1 MDKKKISA
9 ALAAVA
15 MFIKTQEEA
24 LMYSTPVITDP
35 ETTAEIPL
43 ITRATAQPFNAWGIS
58 GRQAH
63 MQANAMMQLR
73 MFK

>member
-1 MDKKKISA
+1 MDKKKITA

-15 MFIKTQEEA
+15 MYMKTQEEA
-24 LMYSTPVITDP
+24 LLSSAPATAEP
-35 ETTAEIPL
+35 ETEPAFIPQP
-43 ITRATAQPFNAWGIS
+43 AAQPFNLWGVS
-58 GRQAH
+58 GRQTH

>member
-15 MFIKTQEEA
+15 MVMKTQEEA
-24 LMYSTPVITDP
+24 LLSSAPVIPEP
-35 ETTAEIPL
+35 ETEPALIPQL
-43 ITRATAQPFNAWGIS
+43 AAQPFNLWGVS
-58 GRQAH
+58 GRQTQ

>member
-1 MDKKKISA
+1 MDKKKITA

-15 MFIKTQEEA
+15 MVMKTQEEA
-24 LMYSTPVITDP
+24 LLSSAPVIP
-35 ETTAEIPL
+35 EPEAPILTQAA
-43 ITRATAQPFNAWGIS
+43 RPFNVWGVS
-58 GRQAH
+58 GRQTH

>member
-1 MDKKKISA
+1 MDKKKITA

-15 MFIKTQEEA
+15 MVMKTREEA
-24 LMYSTPVITDP
+24 LLSSAPV
-35 ETTAEIPL
+35 TAGPKTEPALIP
-43 ITRATAQPFNAWGIS
+43 QPAARPLNVWGIS
-58 GRQAH
+58 GRQTH

>member
-1 MDKKKISA
+1 MDKKKITA

-15 MFIKTQEEA
+15 MVIKTREEA
-24 LMYSTPVITDP
+24 LLSSATVIP
-35 ETTAEIPL
+35 EPEAPILTQAA
-43 ITRATAQPFNAWGIS
+43 RPFNVWGVS
-58 GRQAH
+58 GRQTH

>member
-1 MDKKKISA
+1 MDKKKITA

-15 MFIKTQEEA
+15 MVIKTREELLLSSA
-24 LMYSTPVITDP
+24 TVIP
-35 ETTAEIPL
+35 EPEPEVPILTQAA
-43 ITRATAQPFNAWGIS
+43 RPFNVWGVS
-58 GRQAH
+58 GRQTH

>member
-1 MDKKKISA
+1 MDKKKITA

-15 MFIKTQEEA
+15 MVMKTQEEE
-24 LMYSTPVITDP
+24 LLSSVPVIP
-35 ETTAEIPL
+35 EPEPEAPVL
-43 ITRATAQPFNAWGIS
+43 IQAARPVNLWGVS
-58 GRQAH
+58 GRQTH

>member
-1 MDKKKISA
+1 MDKKKITA

-15 MFIKTQEEA
+15 MVMKTREEA
-24 LMYSTPVITDP
+24 LACS
-35 ETTAEIPL
+35 ALEIPEPEPEASIL
-43 ITRATAQPFNAWGIS
+43 SQAARPFNVWGVS
-58 GRQAH
+58 GRQTH

>member
-1 MDKKKISA
+1 MDKKKITA

-15 MFIKTQEEA
+15 MYMKTREEA
-24 LMYSTPVITDP
+24 VLSSAAVIP
-35 ETTAEIPL
+35 EPEPITEPHAL
-43 ITRATAQPFNAWGIS
+43 IQAARPFNVWGIS
-58 GRQAH
+58 GRQSH

>member
-1 MDKKKISA
+1 MQMDKKKITA

-15 MFIKTQEEA
+15 MVMKSREEA
-24 LMYSTPVITDP
+24 LLSSAPVIP
-35 ETTAEIPL
+35 EPEPEEPILIQTA
-43 ITRATAQPFNAWGIS
+43 RPFNLWGLS

>member
-15 MFIKTQEEA
+15 MYIKTQEEA
-24 LMYSTPVITDP
+24 VVYPAPVIPEP
-35 ETTAEIPL
+35 ETEPALIPQP
-43 ITRATAQPFNAWGIS
+43 AAQPFNVWAIS

>member
-1 MDKKKISA
+1 MDKKKITA

-15 MFIKTQEEA
+15 MVMKTQEEA
-24 LMYSTPVITDP
+24 LLSSVPVIP
-35 ETTAEIPL
+35 EPEPEPEAPVL
-43 ITRATAQPFNAWGIS
+43 IQAARPVNLWGIS
-58 GRQAH
+58 GRQTH

>member
-15 MFIKTQEEA
+15 MVMKTQEEA
-24 LMYSTPVITDP
+24 LLSSAPVTAEP
-35 ETTAEIPL
+35 ETEPALIPQPAA
-43 ITRATAQPFNAWGIS
+43 RPFNVWGVS
-58 GRQAH
+58 GRQTH

>member
-1 MDKKKISA
+1 MDKKKITA

-15 MFIKTQEEA
+15 MVMKTREEA
-24 LMYSTPVITDP
+24 LLSSAPVIP
-35 ETTAEIPL
+35 EPEAPILTQPA
-43 ITRATAQPFNAWGIS
+43 AQPFNVWGVS
-58 GRQAH
+58 GRQTH